1 MNNPPTSRFPPHDIK
16 QQQQQQQ
23 QQQQPGFSAQ
33 TPIGELNFFCSLA
46 IIKATKDLRR
56 II

>member
-1 MNNPPTSRFPPHDIK
+1 MSNPPTSRFPPHDIK
-16 QQQQQQQ
+16 QQQQQQ

>member
-1 MNNPPTSRFPPHDIK
+1 MSNPQTSRFPPHDIK

-33 TPIGELNFFCSLA
+33 TPIGELNFICSLA